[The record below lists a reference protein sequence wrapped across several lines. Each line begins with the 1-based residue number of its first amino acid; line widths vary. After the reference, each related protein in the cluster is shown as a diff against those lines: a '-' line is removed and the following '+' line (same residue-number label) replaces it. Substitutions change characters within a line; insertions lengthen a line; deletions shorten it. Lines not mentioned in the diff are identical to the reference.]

1 MGQGEDMSAGHSM
14 RRQNYSFVTIT
25 PPASETTPSENSMR
39 VFVAVVTAIA
49 LTFATFAAVAM
60 FAAGR

>member
-1 MGQGEDMSAGHSM
+1 MSAGHSM

-25 PPASETTPSENSMR
+25 PPDTQITPSDNFMR
-39 VFVAVVTAIA
+39 VFVAVVTAIV
-49 LTFATFAAVAM
+49 LTFATFATVAM